1 MAVFLNVMVIVMLE
15 NVVVFIALILLLV
28 AVFCIFNARGVV
40 KGKSKNDNINKSVAL
55 VKIVGTIV
63 TIISLVIIYLV
74 R

>member
-1 MAVFLNVMVIVMLE
+1 MAVFLNVMVIFMLE

-28 AVFCIFNARGVV
+28 AVFCIFNARGIVRS
-40 KGKSKNDNINKSVAL
+40 KFKNDNINKNVTL